1 MSVEPDMPS
10 LMLFMGRIMVPE
22 RAKARVKEALHLAH
36 LGETKM
42 LALARSLYHWPG
54 MVKDLK
60 NMVWACEPCEKYRIS
75 KPAEPLV
82 QTLDAWRPFQQV
94 SVDLAQLEGKH
105 YLVLADRY
113 SGWPEVK
120 QLAHLDTHSI
130 TKTLEEIFETFGIP
144 ERIRSNG
151 GPQFRQDFENW
162 CQDLGMVHELT
173 SPYHPEANGHA
184 EQAVGAMKK
193 LLKKTGS
200 RRQLGEALL
209 EYRDAPRVGDEL
221 SPTQWMFGRRQRT
234 RAPAPKQQRITNA
247 QLTTHMRKRLENAEK
262 VKENEPKLASPEFK
276 LDDRVVVQH
285 PKVWDTHGHITRK
298 LTRRRCRRQ
307 ANAGLLGPGKFIKL
321 RAAHEP
327 PTTTSWTPKPPWS
340 PKPAQARRE
349 SSKRTRKKPSRYLDR
364 SESTQ
369 RRSRAIGSRIMK
381 FRSSPPD
388 VATPKLGGM

>member
-1 MSVEPDMPS
+1 MSPKKIIKAQTVEVRGASNAESPKKCMR
-10 LMLFMGRIMVPE
+10 RILDDFDE
-22 RAKARVKEALHLAH
+22 
-36 LGETKM
+36 
-42 LALARSLYHWPG
+42 S
-54 MVKDLK
+54 
-60 NMVWACEPCEKYRIS
+60 CEPRKKYRIS

-120 QLAHLDTHSI
+120 QLTHLDTHSI

-144 ERIRSNG
+144 ERIRSDG
-151 GPQFRQDFENW
+151 GPQFRQDFASW

-209 EYRDAPRVGDEL
+209 EYRNAPRVGDEL
-221 SPTQWMFGRRQRT
+221 SPAQWLFGRRQRT
-234 RAPAPKQQRITNA
+234 RAPAPKQQYQRISDA
-247 QLTTHMRKRLENAEK
+247 QLATHMKKRLENAEK
-262 VKENEPKLASPEFK
+262 VKENGPKLTSPEFQ

-285 PKVWDTHGHITRK
+285 PITKVWDTHGRITRK
-298 LTRRRCRRQ
+298 FNRRRYRIQ
-307 ANAGLLGPGKFIKL
+307 ADAGHTLIRNGKFIKL
-321 RAAHEP
+321 SATHEP
-327 PTTTSWTPKPPWS
+327 PTSTSLSPKPPSTS
-340 PKPAQARRE
+340 PKPAPQARRE
-349 SSKRTRKKPSRYLDR
+349 SSKRTRKRPSRYLD
-364 SESTQ
+364 
-369 RRSRAIGSRIMK
+369 
-381 FRSSPPD
+381 
-388 VATPKLGGM
+388 